1 MIVNLQNEGWEIIYH
16 RAHALLAAQ
25 VAGNWSRSKTPL
37 RLYETL
43 AAISHHDDLEKE
55 WDENLLTAAGAP
67 LDFTLE
73 QDIDLEKMRRH
84 AENSLYRGRW
94 VALLTSMHL
103 DFLNQGRREQA
114 EGLGEFLDQQ
124 EQLRAQWRQELSISE
139 EDAQS
144 AYNFMR
150 WCDRM
155 SLILCQR
162 KVPEAGRHLEV
173 QVGPDGQHY
182 SIFQLE
188 NGHLGVTPW
197 PFNEPEITVNVE
209 ACCLSQLKFDSNDE
223 LREALKNAPRKTLTW
238 TFEQTEP
245 VEKESSK
252 KK

>member
-25 VAGNWSRSKTPL
+25 IAGNWNRSKTPV

-55 WDENLLTAAGAP
+55 WNENLLTAAGAP

-73 QDIDLEKMRRH
+73 QEIDLDKMRRH
-84 AENSLYRGRW
+84 AENALYRGRW

-103 DFLNQGRREQA
+103 DFLNQGRRDQTQD
-114 EGLGEFLDQQ
+114 LGKFLDQQ
-124 EQLRAQWRQELSISE
+124 EQLRAQWRQELGISQKE
-139 EDAQS
+139 AEA

-155 SLILCQR
+155 SLILCQGQ
-162 KVPEAGRHLEV
+162 VPEAGRHLEV

-188 NGHLGVTPW
+188 NGHIGVTPW

-209 ACCLSQLKFDSNDE
+209 ACYLSQLQFESNDE
-223 LREALKNAPRKTLTW
+223 IRQALKTAPRKLLTW
-238 TFEQTEP
+238 TFEQRQ
-245 VEKESSK
+245 SGRK
-252 KK
+252 KA